1 MSLLLENIFIWVYEV
16 PLQSALLPQP
26 LLGEDL
32 VRVLRVLVS
41 RHPLSSR
48 TLYCDG
54 LLIELPT
61 RNLLLKMKA
70 IHLNK

>member
-1 MSLLLENIFIWVYEV
+1 MSLLLENIFIWDYEGQ
-16 PLQSALLPQP
+16 LQSALLPQP

-32 VRVLRVLVS
+32 VRVLVS
-41 RHPLSSR
+41 LHPLSSL

-61 RNLLLKMKA
+61 KNLLLKMKA
-70 IHLNK
+70 INLNK